1 MGVLDF
7 IFGVL
12 VLAVIFITIIGGLG
26 MKYDSTRLKE
36 ENEKLKEEL
45 EKAKVRK
52 IKRKQKEEK

>member
-1 MGVLDF
+1 MGILDF

-12 VLAVIFITIIGGLG
+12 VLTVIFITIIGALG
-26 MKYDSTRLKE
+26 MKYDTTRLKE
-36 ENEKLKEEL
+36 ENDKLKEEL